1 MDIFETLVGK
11 EDKLEGQTIALLNFE
26 EPKIKADSK
35 AVSTSPYEERE
46 RVPKVELERS
56 YKTDA
61 FIFNAVNVAVQLI
74 MSADHSIEAKDK
86 KVQNFF
92 DDFVE
97 NISKTGADMTWWEW
111 LNRVYQD
118 SYTYGAPWTE
128 LVWDQTDE
136 HIVDLK
142 ILNPREMDFA
152 RNDKNQIMLDENE
165 KPVGYI
171 QKLPYGYETEGKGDT
186 APEGVKISSNQIF
199 LLPKRIAHMPLYTIG
214 SGFIGMGRVEPAY
227 KATIWKLNLL
237 KAGANSASKRGF
249 SPVIAKV
256 GNENIHPTPQMIQN
270 VLDNVKKLD
279 YSKYMALPWYVELTT
294 LDIKAIETYEGF
306 LKYLTAMQSAAL
318 GVPIP
323 FVTGLGEETNRAT
336 LATQLKVFE
345 VILNSIAKMVA
356 KSIEKYVFRP
366 ISEAEGFD
374 EVPKLVWGR
383 ITTDVVLPSREPK
396 KEPKEKPEVEEKPE
410 EKKEKNAK

>member
-11 EDKLEGQTIALLNFE
+11 EDKLEGQTIALLSFE
-26 EPKIKADSK
+26 ESKIKADPK
-35 AVSTSPYEERE
+35 AVATSPYEERE
-46 RVPKVELERS
+46 RIPKVELERS

-74 MSADHSIEAKDK
+74 MSADHPIEAKDK
-86 KVQNFF
+86 KVRDFF
-92 DDFVE
+92 NNFVE
-97 NISKTGADMTWWEW
+97 NISKVGANMTWWEW
-111 LNRVYQD
+111 LNRVFQD
-118 SYTYGAPWTE
+118 SYIYGAPWSE
-128 LVWDQTDE
+128 LVWNQTDSN
-136 HIVDLK
+136 IVDLK

-152 RNDKNQIMLDENE
+152 RDSKNQIMLDGNE
-165 KPVGYI
+165 KPVGYT
-171 QKLPYGYETEGKGDT
+171 QKLPYGYETKDKGDS
-186 APEGVKISSNQIF
+186 APEEVQLANNQIF

-227 KATIWKLNLL
+227 KATVWKLNLL
-237 KAGANSASKRGF
+237 KAGANSSSKRGF
-249 SPVIAKV
+249 SPIIAKV

-294 LDIKAIETYEGF
+294 LDIKSIETYEGF

-345 VILNSIAKMVA
+345 VILNSIAKMVS
-356 KSIEKYVFRP
+356 KSIEKYVFKP
-366 ISEAEGFD
+366 ICEAEGFK
-374 EVPKLVWGR
+374 EVPKLKWDR
-383 ITTDVVLPSREPK
+383 ITTDISLPPR
-396 KEPKEKPEVEEKPE
+396 EPKEKSKEES
-410 EKKEKNAK
+410 KEK